1 MTDGSVDEL
10 QAKTEAVRR
19 LRLGVGAFLATAL
32 VLSLAS
38 PLPSS
43 DAIGLGLFYVFL
55 PALGWAQ
62 LPLLPVAAIERV
74 SVYAG
79 SAATLVVIGVTALI
93 LGFAQGNGEANTF
106 PFLWGLPLRTVAVL
120 TVGLVVVGL
129 GVILAFEPMD
139 RWKPSRGAA
148 LVFELLPRTA
158 KEKWAFV
165 GLSVVAGIAEE
176 VAYRGYALSAFELLM
191 RSPLLG
197 VPSAWLAAAA
207 SSIPFAVLHAY
218 QGPVGLART
227 AVVGFAFASSVV
239 VSGNILPAILAH
251 ALIDILAGLVVGPWL
266 LERSELEHQPT

>member
-1 MTDGSVDEL
+1 MTDGSVDEV

-19 LRLGVGAFLATAL
+19 LRLGVGAFLATVL

-38 PLPSS
+38 SLPSS
-43 DAIGLGLFYVFL
+43 DAVGFGVFYVFL

-62 LPLLPVAAIERV
+62 LPLLPVTAIERA

-79 SAATLVVIGVTALI
+79 SAATLALI
-93 LGFAQGNGEANTF
+93 GAAALVFGFARGGANTF

-120 TVGLVVVGL
+120 TVGLVVFGL
-129 GVILAFEPMD
+129 GVILAFEPMH

-218 QGPVGLART
+218 QGPVGVART
-227 AVVGFAFASSVV
+227 ALVGFALASSVV

-266 LERSELEHQPT
+266 LERSEMEHQPT